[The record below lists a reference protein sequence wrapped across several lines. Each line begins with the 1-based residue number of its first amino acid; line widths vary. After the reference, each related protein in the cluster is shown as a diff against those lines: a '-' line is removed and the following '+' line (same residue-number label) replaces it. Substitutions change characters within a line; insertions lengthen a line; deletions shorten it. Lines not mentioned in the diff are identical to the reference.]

1 MVPGLV
7 KYLEVIS
14 ANLRLHPVRQRQI
27 IREMYTH
34 LEERVDDLE
43 ARGLTHDQAVDQA
56 TAGFGQPRAVA
67 RELYEVHSD
76 RNWLSASL
84 AAAPYVGVS
93 LLFALGLS
101 TSLTWLAVFLSASV
115 GMTLL
120 GWWRGKPQWMYPWAG
135 FSLVLPLVSGLI
147 AGAAVGQAGWQV
159 LHGRE
164 PTLPYWVV
172 LGLLTYMPF
181 SIWMLV
187 SVLVKVIRF
196 DWIFASLMLLP
207 FPILVRWIL
216 SLQFEGSALAYE
228 RGIIAPGADLNIAL
242 VFLALSILPV
252 LVLRL
257 DRRSLKIAA
266 LLVATPPSFIA
277 AAYNLPGHFEL
288 PGVLLFA
295 VLSVL
300 LLLAP
305 GFLDTKV
312 GRSSAGFR
320 RDLTRLTE
328 SAITE
333 S

>member
-14 ANLRLHPVRQRQI
+14 ANLRLNPVRQRQI

-34 LEERVDDLE
+34 LEERVGDLE
-43 ARGLTHDQAVDQA
+43 AGGLSRDQAVRQA
-56 TAGFGQPRAVA
+56 TTGFGQPTTVA
-67 RELYEVHSD
+67 REIDEVHRERS
-76 RNWLSASL
+76 WLSASL

-93 LLFALGLS
+93 LLFALELW
-101 TSLTWLAVFLSASV
+101 TSLAWLAVFLSVSV
-115 GMTLL
+115 AMTLL
-120 GWWRGKPQWMYPWAG
+120 GWWRGKPMWMYPWAG

-147 AGAAVGQAGWQV
+147 AGAAVGEAGWHL

-164 PTLPYWVV
+164 PTLPYWVL
-172 LGLLTYMPF
+172 LGLLAYMPF

-187 SVLVKVIRF
+187 SVMVKVVRF

-228 RGIIAPGADLNIAL
+228 RGFIAPGADLNIAF

-257 DRRSLKIAA
+257 HRRSLKVAA
-266 LLVATPPSFIA
+266 LVIATPPSFIA
-277 AAYNLPGHFEL
+277 AAYNIPGHFEL
-288 PGVLLFA
+288 PGILLFA

-300 LLLAP
+300 MLLAP
-305 GFLDTKV
+305 AFLDTRV
-312 GRSSAGFR
+312 GRRSPGFR
-320 RDLTRLTE
+320 HDLTRMTE
-328 SAITE
+328 SAVGE